1 MVNFKLQILLERTPL
16 RDEDKHNISVIFS
29 ALSIERQSAVLD
41 NWEHYIGKIIKARK
55 EIEERQAREFL
66 EWLNTINTLLDE
78 AMIREQE
85 KETYKQH
92 KKEEIRAELA
102 STVAYGQMQKLK
114 RIKEVSQIP
123 N

>member
-29 ALSIERQSAVLD
+29 ALSLERQANILD
-41 NWEHYIGKIIKARK
+41 NWEHYIWKIVRVRK
-55 EIEERQAREFL
+55 EIEERQAKEFL
-66 EWLNTINTLLDE
+66 EWLGTINTLLDE
-78 AMIREQE
+78 AIIREQE
-85 KETYKQH
+85 KENYKQQK
-92 KKEEIRAELA
+92 KKETRAELE

-114 RIKEVSQIP
+114 RIKEVSKIP